1 MKVFISYSVADIA
14 AVRKIAEEIR
24 PHAEPCFWE
33 QNKSPGEEVWKTI
46 QDWID
51 SADCVV
57 AVITDKVVARGESVN
72 QEIGYAKKAGKL
84 VIPLVASNVPPD
96 RLGMLA
102 SATWIKFDPNEPSAA
117 LDGLKRKLAEAALTK
132 QQQQGFVLLLIAGI
146 TLFALSGGK

>member
-1 MKVFISYSVADIA
+1 MKVFISYSVDDTTV
-14 AVRKIAEEIR
+14 VRKIAEAIR
-24 PHAEPCFWE
+24 PHAEPCFWG

-46 QDWID
+46 QNWID

-84 VIPLVASNVPPD
+84 VIPLIASNVPLN

-102 SATWIKFDPNEPSAA
+102 SATWITFDPNEPSAA
-117 LDGLKRKLAEAALTK
+117 IDGLKRKLSEAAITK
-132 QQQQGFVLLLIAGI
+132 QQQGFMLLLVVAI
-146 TLFALSGGK
+146 TLFALSSGN